1 MVKEY
6 VKPAIMV
13 ANVEMESLLAASP
26 RLNISG
32 EEATKDEM
40 NSNRFHFME
49 EEGEE

>member
-1 MVKEY
+1 M
-6 VKPAIMV
+6 
-13 ANVEMESLLAASP
+13 EMESLLAAESP